1 QLNDIFNDLLFYL
14 GDIANA
20 RGYQIA
26 LINVQKTKDYYATEG
41 FINTLVSRHYDAIF
55 IMNSSLTEQQ
65 INRLAKSGT
74 KVLLYVTRD
83 YDTLNPSVSCIVPN
97 YRTGVKEAVTRLIDM
112 GHTKISIL
120 PNLCYP
126 MPQYSISNH
135 RFAGY
140 MDAFTSRK
148 IPLNMEYIPAFCQS
162 LSDIAFHIHQMFDK
176 TVTPEPPTAICADEP
191 FVVATVLKQLT
202 AMKLRVPEDVSLV
215 CFSNST
221 LTTITTPE
229 LTAIGFETSE
239 LADISMEMIQEL
251 IEGKSPRTCVIELNY
266 YSNGSI
272 ATPPVSVPTAVL
284 PPEYLNRRKEH

>member
-1 QLNDIFNDLLFYL
+1 MIAVLCGSQLNDIFNDLLFYL

-126 MPQYSISNH
+126 MPQYSICNH

-140 MDAFTSRK
+140 MDW
-148 IPLNMEYIPAFCQS
+148 
-162 LSDIAFHIHQMFDK
+162 
-176 TVTPEPPTAICADEP
+176 
-191 FVVATVLKQLT
+191 
-202 AMKLRVPEDVSLV
+202 
-215 CFSNST
+215 
-221 LTTITTPE
+221 
-229 LTAIGFETSE
+229 
-239 LADISMEMIQEL
+239 
-251 IEGKSPRTCVIELNY
+251 
-266 YSNGSI
+266 
-272 ATPPVSVPTAVL
+272 
-284 PPEYLNRRKEH
+284 